1 MGHEYFTVRQA
12 GIGMT
17 EPCAGIRMILM
28 AGTSLAT
35 RTMTVC
41 SAMPFGRVKGV
52 RKGLPRDLNNTGW
65 DRSAK
70 YRSDLS
76 FMNRPDAYH
85 LSQNPG
91 IGNGWHNTY
100 HDGHIQWRRFGEH
113 EKWLP
118 IRMSR
123 ISGNHR
129 GPQDGNNFTGQPALS
144 GNAFCPAWYS

>member
-1 MGHEYFTVRQA
+1 M
-12 GIGMT
+12 GIGLLSIGLT
-17 EPCAGIRMILM
+17 YHEPQQMFLRYRRRLPSPDEEIM
-28 AGTSLAT
+28 AQD
-35 RTMTVC
+35 
-41 SAMPFGRVKGV
+41 FV
-52 RKGLPRDLNNTGW
+52 RSENNLLVPT
-65 DRSAK
+65 
-70 YRSDLS
+70 
-76 FMNRPDAYH
+76 FMNHPDADH

-129 GPQDGNNFTGQPALS
+129 RPQDGNNFTGQPGSL
-144 GNAFCPAWYS
+144 CQCLLPCMV